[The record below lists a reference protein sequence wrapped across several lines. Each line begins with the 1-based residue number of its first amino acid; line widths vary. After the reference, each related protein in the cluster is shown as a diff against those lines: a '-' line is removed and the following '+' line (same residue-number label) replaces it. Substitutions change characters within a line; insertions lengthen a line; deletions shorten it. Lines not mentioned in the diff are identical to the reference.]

1 MWLSFLCWKCVQP
14 ILKSICSNLV
24 SFKIQMVFAAI
35 ASVNKRLHYAA
46 ASLLFSHF
54 WWVFSSTYVFAT
66 IHILIISKTAPV
78 KIFISFTLFS
88 RDGTF
93 IKIMK
98 KLLKNFIFLVLLFLV
113 LICLA
118 ALASHS
124 RHAFL
129 CSFLFDYAKT
139 LFLQFSIIAAGL
151 VICY

>member
-66 IHILIISKTAPV
+66 IHILIISIK
-78 KIFISFTLFS
+78 
-88 RDGTF
+88 TF

-98 KLLKNFIFLVLLFLV
+98 KLLQNFIFLVLLFLV

-129 CSFLFDYAKT
+129 WSFLFDYAKT